1 MARKEEVERMYAV
14 IKTGGKQYR
23 VAANDLIKVERIDGT
38 PGEIVEL
45 GQVLLVSGESGIEI
59 GSPLVSGATVA
70 AEVVGHVRGDRIIIF
85 KKRRRHHYRRRNGHR
100 QDLTALR
107 ITEILTGGKKPDK
120 KKVAAKPEAKAE
132 APSKAE
138 APAKAEAKAAAPK
151 AAPKKAEAKA
161 PAKKPAARAKAPA
174 KPKPRTKK

>member
-1 MARKEEVERMYAV
+1 MYAV

-45 GQVLLVSGESGIEI
+45 GQVLLVSGEAGIEI

-132 APSKAE
+132 AP
-138 APAKAEAKAAAPK
+138 AKSEAKAAAPK

>member
-23 VAANDLIKVERIDGT
+23 VAANDLIRVERIDGT

-132 APSKAE
+132 AP
-138 APAKAEAKAAAPK
+138 AKSEAKAAAPK

-161 PAKKPAARAKAPA
+161 PAKKPAARAKSPA

>member
-1 MARKEEVERMYAV
+1 MYAV

-23 VAANDLIKVERIDGT
+23 VAANDLIRVERIEGT
-38 PGEIVEL
+38 PGDIVEL
-45 GQVLLVSGESGIEI
+45 GQVLMVGGESGIEV
-59 GSPLVSGATVA
+59 GAPLVSGATVA

-107 ITEILTGGKKPDK
+107 ITEILTGGKKPDR

-132 APSKAE
+132 A
-138 APAKAEAKAAAPK
+138 APAKADTPK
-151 AAPKKAEAKA
+151 PAPKKAEAKA
-161 PAKKPAARAKAPA
+161 PAKKPAPRAKAKAPA